1 MLSENHRT
9 ELKLKLTDQL
19 EKQVVGFLNSREGGD
34 IFIGVSDDGQVV
46 GVDDIDSVQRKVI
59 DRIRNNI
66 VPPVMGLY
74 DVLTEIIDDRQV
86 IRIIVLSGAEKPYYI
101 RSKGMSPDGVFIRV
115 GSSTQPMTIDMI
127 ESIFSKRT
135 RTSLKNIPSP
145 HQDLSFVQLKIYYE
159 ENGLPLTDQF
169 AKNLDLLTEEGKY
182 NYFAYLLADSNGV
195 SIKIAKYSGSDK
207 SDLVENKEFGYCSLI
222 KAAFNVLNRFDI
234 ENVPMTKI
242 TSSIREE
249 TYPVDPISLREAI
262 INAIVHND
270 FTREIPPVFEIYSD
284 KIVITSAGGLPPDL
298 SENEFYQG
306 FSAPR
311 NRELMRVFKDV
322 QLVEHIGSGIPRILK
337 KYEKSIFNFSAN
349 FLRIIFPFP
358 ESVIARIKAVDADK
372 VPISADKM
380 PESADKVPIGA
391 DGLPLENPQYL
402 QIINYLGSHESVTNS
417 IVVSLLGVKST
428 RAKVILREM
437 VENKL
442 LESQGENR
450 SRRYVREPKRS
461 K

>member
-1 MLSENHRT
+1 MLSENQRT
-9 ELKLKLTDQL
+9 EFKLELTDQL
-19 EKQVVGFLNSREGGD
+19 EKEVVGFLNSREGGD
-34 IFIGVSDDGQVV
+34 LLIGVADDGQIV
-46 GVDDIDSVQRKVI
+46 GVDDIDSVQRKIV

-74 DVLTEIIDDRQV
+74 EVLTEAIDDRQV
-86 IRIIVLSGAEKPYYI
+86 IRITVLSGAEKPYYI

-127 ESIFSKRT
+127 ESVFSKRT

-145 HQDLSFVQLKIYYE
+145 HQNLSFAQLKIYYE
-159 ENGLPLTDQF
+159 ENDLPLTDQF
-169 AKNLDLLTEEGKY
+169 ARNLDLLTEDGKF

-222 KAAFNVLNRFDI
+222 KVAFNVLNRFDI

-270 FTREIPPVFEIYSD
+270 FAREISPVFEIYSD
-284 KIVITSAGGLPPDL
+284 KIVITSAGGLPSDL
-298 SENEFYQG
+298 SEDEFYQG

-337 KYEKSIFNFSAN
+337 KYERSIFNFSAN
-349 FLRIIFPFP
+349 FLRITFPVP
-358 ESVIARIKAVDADK
+358 EAVIARMNAIDADK
-372 VPISADKM
+372 VPISADK
-380 PESADKVPIGA
+380 VPIGA
-391 DGLPLENPQYL
+391 DKMLVENPQYL
-402 QIINYLGSHESVTNS
+402 KIINYLGSHESVTNS
-417 IVVSLLGVKST
+417 IVVRLLGVKST
-428 RAKVILREM
+428 RAKVILRNM
-437 VENKL
+437 VENNL
-442 LESQGENR
+442 LESLGENR
-450 SRRYVREPKRS
+450 SRRYVRKFNRS